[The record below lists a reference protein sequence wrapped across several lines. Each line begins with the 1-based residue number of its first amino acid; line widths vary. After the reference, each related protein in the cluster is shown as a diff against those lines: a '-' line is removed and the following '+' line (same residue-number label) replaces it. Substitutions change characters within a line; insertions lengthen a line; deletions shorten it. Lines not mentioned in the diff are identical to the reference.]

1 MAAAVGV
8 AVDWAI
14 DHCTRWMHA
23 TLRGIY
29 HTCDSPYSLIVYVSV
44 DFCVLAMLSQIV
56 LRLLAG
62 VVFEEVRGGFD
73 RLKKAVR
80 GAGKAGHSTDVS
92 SSSTNSTSRLHL
104 DQASLGDDSASLS
117 SLTQPGLLSVDAS
130 HSSDSLPASEDI
142 DSSVSNPLSQFMV
155 SHAHNGNCTNLN
167 PPD

>member
-1 MAAAVGV
+1 M
-8 AVDWAI
+8 
-14 DHCTRWMHA
+14 
-23 TLRGIY
+23 
-29 HTCDSPYSLIVYVSV
+29 YVSV
-44 DFCVLAMLSQIV
+44 DCCVLAMLCQIV

-92 SSSTNSTSRLHL
+92 SSSTNSTSRLHV

-117 SLTQPGLLSVDAS
+117 SLTQPGFFSVAAS
-130 HSSDSLPASEDI
+130 HSFSESLPASEDI
-142 DSSVSNPLSQFMV
+142 DSSVSNPVSQFMV
-155 SHAHNGNCTNLN
+155 SHAHNDNCTNLN